1 MGVPELA
8 QFPEREEGGAG
19 DLAVMLTGGGARA
32 SYQVGLIRGLAR
44 HFPHLRFQIITG
56 VSAGAINAVYLAAK
70 DGDLSVIAEA
80 LTKLWTD
87 LQCQHV
93 FTPNYAALLPFRSVI
108 KSVLPRRM
116 PGGPHGFFNAAPL
129 ADLLREVFTCRIR
142 RMPIAG
148 IRRNIDRGLLKA
160 LALVALDYSTGQ
172 SVRWVQG
179 RDIEVLENT
188 NRRRENVE
196 LTIEHVLASAAL
208 PFVFPAVRIGDGWYG
223 DGGIRLNAPLSTAL
237 HLGASRILAMSTGYQ
252 RTAVEA
258 SRPVVRGYPP
268 AAQIISQLV
277 NAIFLDAIDEDV
289 ARMERMNEVLRQ
301 LPPDQRDGMK
311 PIDLF
316 VLRPSSDLG
325 KLAGEYQKYLPASVR
340 LFTRAL
346 GADETESPDVVSML
360 MFEPRYTRVLIETG
374 ERDVENRLDELRAF
388 LGDNV
393 RPAISRQVRR

>member
-1 MGVPELA
+1 MPYGV
-8 QFPEREEGGAG
+8 EGEAG

-56 VSAGAINAVYLAAK
+56 VSAGAINAVYLASK
-70 DGDLSVIAEA
+70 DGDLSVVAES
-80 LTKLWTD
+80 LTKLWMD

-93 FTPNYAALLPFRSVI
+93 FTPNYTALLPFRGVI
-108 KSVLPRRM
+108 KSVFPRRM

-129 ADLLREVFTCRIR
+129 ANLLREVFTCPIR

-179 RDIEVLENT
+179 RDIDVLENT
-188 NRRRENVE
+188 NRRRESVE

-301 LPPDQRDGMK
+301 LPPDRRDGMK

-360 MFEPRYTRVLIETG
+360 MFEPRFTRVLIETG